1 MTITK
6 NELIERI
13 EKEKILE
20 LPIKDLEDAFNAEFN
35 SKLISI
41 IEDTAIDPLFTKSYS
56 YFDEE
61 DEEEENYGFI
71 KVIYWDKNKVVLC
84 FSTYFSIIAFSNR
97 IILSDLMKILRYLK
111 EGQNILFRV
120 SLTERRIKFAWRKDN
135 FITLKDTIIGN
146 KECSKFTI
154 KYFNFN
160 SEDKVFA
167 LFTCVEFKEDKYN
180 ALKVLESDGRKKP
193 CNCKTP
199 DIELLTSPD
208 DILSDLFGIELKLKC
223 PECKCT
229 WTNTYSFED
238 CDCDEKNED
247 ED

>member
-120 SLTERRIKFAWRKDN
+120 SLTERRIKFQ
-135 FITLKDTIIGN
+135 
-146 KECSKFTI
+146 
-154 KYFNFN
+154 
-160 SEDKVFA
+160 SELVVPVVYKG
-167 LFTCVEFKEDKYN
+167 
-180 ALKVLESDGRKKP
+180 LELDA
-193 CNCKTP
+193 
-199 DIELLTSPD
+199 ELRC
-208 DILSDLFGIELKLKC
+208 DLFIENILHVELKSVSKILLI
-223 PECKCT
+223 
-229 WTNTYSFED
+229 Y
-238 CDCDEKNED
+238 
-247 ED
+247 